1 VSDLVG
7 SRVELATPVS
17 QRQLQILANST
28 SAAEDRMALERF
40 SSDEIFKSEIL
51 DKRISILDILEDFPS
66 CDMPF
71 ATYLDMLRPLSPRQF
86 SISSSPV
93 ATTTTLDSSYGGT
106 VIASIT
112 FDVHEAPARS
122 GNGRVFQGVAS
133 TYLATRSINSKLRC
147 FVRATNTAFRLP
159 ADPETPIVMISAGT
173 GIAPMRGFIQERA
186 EIAKAGV
193 KKLGKALLY
202 FGCRDYE
209 KDFLYADQLREW
221 EKMGAVETRPCFSKR
236 GPVGQHQYKHV
247 PDRMWEERAELV
259 SLFRDGAKIFV
270 CGSASKLAKSS
281 ADVSKKIWL
290 EGHPGKS
297 EEDAFEWLQRMRED
311 RYVSDIFD

>member
-1 VSDLVG
+1 M
-7 SRVELATPVS
+7 PVS
-17 QRQLQILANST
+17 QRQLQTLAQSI
-28 SAAEDRMALERF
+28 SAIEDRNALERL
-40 SSDEIFKSEIL
+40 SSDSYFKSEVL
-51 DKRISILDILEDFPS
+51 EKRVSILDILEDFPS
-66 CDMPF
+66 CSIPF
-71 ATYLDMLRPLSPRQF
+71 ASYLDMLKPLSPRQF

-93 ATTTTLDSSYGGT
+93 ANATQSRPGGP

-122 GNGRVFQGVAS
+122 GNGKVFQGVAS
-133 TYLATRSINSKLRC
+133 TYLATRSVNSKLRC
-147 FVRATNTAFRLP
+147 FVRATNTSFRLP
-159 ADPETPIVMISAGT
+159 TDTETPIVMISAGT

-186 EIAKAGV
+186 EIARAGV

-209 KDFLYADQLREW
+209 KDFIYADQLKEW
-221 EKMGAVETRPCFSKR
+221 ERMGAVEIRPCFSKR
-236 GPVGQHQYKHV
+236 GPDGEYQFKYV

-259 SLFRDGAKIFV
+259 SLFREGAKIFV
-270 CGSASKLAKSS
+270 CGSASKLAKCS

-297 EEDAFEWLQRMRED
+297 EEDAFEWLQRQRED
-311 RYVSDIFD
+311 RYVSDVFD